1 MVRHSRRNRKGGD
14 KLDDIQSQLNTIQQ
28 QVNEIKS
35 NPSSST
41 SESSDDFYG
50 LESKMSKPEE
60 NTSSSTSISDFM
72 SDYTNESSVPKP
84 WQDNKDIKF
93 ADGNRGR
100 VTLSFPRIMM
110 LLDKNI
116 KTGNATKNWSSIKD
130 QLVAATTTDEVK
142 NIIKTSGINFSG
154 NSVFGGT
161 KKKRKV
167 SRKKSK
173 RRH

>member
-35 NPSSST
+35 NPSSSKQ
-41 SESSDDFYG
+41 ESSDDFYG
-50 LESKMSKPEE
+50 LESSMSKPEE
-60 NTSSSTSISDFM
+60 NTSSSSSSDFM
-72 SDYTNESSVPKP
+72 SDYANEPSVAKP

-116 KTGNATKNWSSIKD
+116 KTGNSTKNWSSIKN
-130 QLVAATTTDEVK
+130 QLLAAATTDEVK